1 MIKKIGKVF
10 KGFKG
15 FRFGGRCLG
24 NARYEAGK
32 TYDKKLTEED
42 LLKPC
47 SAEGY
52 HFCKKAEEVWS
63 WYPPICGGLPS
74 QYAEVE
80 APAGSF
86 VNDPPKGG
94 FPKVISSQI
103 HIANRFKDIWEFAR
117 DHFRKIKARLI
128 NHGFSIYIAEPK
140 VGFLAPDDPAVL
152 IGSLGNQCL
161 NARNGIGVSDRSDSA
176 VFSTRLAVT
185 THDTSYSCAAAAV
198 ALYGG
203 ACGSKVAVGGVYAE
217 ARSYGA
223 VALVL
228 NNTGVAKGKRES
240 LLVFYNNGQPAAF
253 KVDGKKVKEDT
264 LYALFRGCLCEVDP
278 YKDMP
283 EGSLE

>member
-1 MIKKIGKVF
+1 MTKKITKVL

-15 FRFGGRCLG
+15 FRFGGYCLG

-42 LLKPC
+42 LLEPC

-52 HFCKKAEEVWS
+52 HFCKKAEEVWN

-86 VNDPPKGG
+86 VNEPPKGG
-94 FPKVISSQI
+94 FPKVISSKI
-103 HIANRFKDIWEFAR
+103 HIANAFKGVWEFAR
-117 DHFRKIKARLI
+117 DHFKKLQARLI

-140 VGFLAPDDPAVL
+140 AGFCAPVHPAVL
-152 IGSLGNQCL
+152 VGSTGKQCL
-161 NARNGIGVSDRSDSA
+161 NAHSGIGITDRAASA
-176 VFSTRLAVT
+176 VFSERLAVT
-185 THDTSYSCAAAAV
+185 THDTSYSCAPV
-198 ALYGG
+198 AIALRGG
-203 ACGSKVAVGGVYAE
+203 AGGSKLAVGGVYAE
-217 ARSYGA
+217 AISYGS
-223 VALVL
+223 VAMVL
-228 NNTGVAKGKRES
+228 NTTGVAKGKKES
-240 LLVFYNNGQPAAF
+240 LLVFYNNGQPVAF

-264 LYALFRGCLCEVDP
+264 LYTLCRGCLCEVNP
-278 YKDMP
+278 YKDLP